1 METISNFYYGSFY
14 YKLFIKI
21 LTMAINTSCFPL
33 NNPKRMSMLKA
44 ERTKMHRVAQW
55 TRKIYT

>member
-1 METISNFYYGSFY
+1 METISKFYYGSFY

-21 LTMAINTSCFPL
+21 LTTAINISCFPL

-44 ERTKMHRVAQW
+44 ERTKTA
-55 TRKIYT
+55 

>member
-1 METISNFYYGSFY
+1 METISNFYYGSSY

-44 ERTKMHRVAQW
+44 VILHRVAQW
-55 TRKIYT
+55 NRKIHT

>member
-1 METISNFYYGSFY
+1 METISNFYYGSSY

-21 LTMAINTSCFPL
+21 LTMAINTSCLPL

-44 ERTKMHRVAQW
+44 VRTK
-55 TRKIYT
+55 II